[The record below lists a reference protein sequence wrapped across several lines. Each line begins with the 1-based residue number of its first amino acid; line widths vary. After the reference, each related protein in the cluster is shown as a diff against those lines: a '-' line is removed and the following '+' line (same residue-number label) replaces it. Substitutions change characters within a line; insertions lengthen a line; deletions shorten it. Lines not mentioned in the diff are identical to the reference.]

1 MRNRWLTF
9 FVLTVLVL
17 CTLGAAQ
24 ESNGAIRGYVFRDT
38 NENGVFDAGEEG
50 IADVSVIVSRD
61 DESQTLVTQAGDAG
75 PGSFV
80 ASSLEA
86 GDWLVTVAV
95 PEGYIATTPTELAVT
110 VPEDGPVGVNFGLY
124 GSGPVVYP
132 SESDETKVEGAGA
145 ATLPETGGETIAL
158 GQWLALLAALG
169 GLMML
174 LGTPWCVAQ
183 ARRVHKR
190 WW

>member
-38 NENGVFDAGEEG
+38 NKNGVFDAGEEG

-86 GDWLVTVAV
+86 GDWLYSRLVPSFYFSTPANRSAV
-95 PEGYIATTPTELAVT
+95 SMMSSDSHIPASRSSRITSRG
-110 VPEDGPVGVNFGLY
+110 FGRC
-124 GSGPVVYP
+124 P
-132 SESDETKVEGAGA
+132 
-145 ATLPETGGETIAL
+145 
-158 GQWLALLAALG
+158 
-169 GLMML
+169 
-174 LGTPWCVAQ
+174 
-183 ARRVHKR
+183 RR
-190 WW
+190 